1 MLLLASYPTASVII
15 VATLNISIREY
26 YPECGGNVEQS
37 HWHPSYPEKVRWR
50 MHTTIFGLDSD
61 PIISIKDPLSDPV
74 HKPLFDF
81 HDIGSSEFE
90 ACFFRDASR
99 SGHYT
104 VDDQQH
110 IAVATKCL
118 SFVTRRTFPMYPP
131 TLVRVS
137 KLKTHPWFT
146 RRRKRATR
154 RGIPHMNVTLPT
166 CFRPD
171 ETPAPDVQILL
182 SLRIALRYLP
192 PLLHSSTYSDD
203 LVEFAKCWSSRGYLY
218 HLFPVQSR
226 AAGIA
231 LKGYLLRIGSTDR

>member
-1 MLLLASYPTASVII
+1 MLLLASYPAGSVII
-15 VATLNISIREY
+15 IATLNISIREY
-26 YPECGGNVEQS
+26 YPQYGNVEQP
-37 HWHPSYPEKVRWR
+37 HWHSSYPEKVRWR

-61 PIISIKDPLSDPV
+61 PIIPIKNPLSDPV

-81 HDIGSSEFE
+81 HGIGSSEFE

-110 IAVATKCL
+110 NAVATKCL
-118 SFVTRRTFPMYPP
+118 SFVTHRTFPMYPP
-131 TLVRVS
+131 ALVRVS

-166 CFRPD
+166 WFRPD
-171 ETPAPDVQILL
+171 EAPAPDVQILL

-192 PLLHSSTYSDD
+192 PLLH
-203 LVEFAKCWSSRGYLY
+203 
-218 HLFPVQSR
+218 
-226 AAGIA
+226 
-231 LKGYLLRIGSTDR
+231 LLGRPRRIRKMLE